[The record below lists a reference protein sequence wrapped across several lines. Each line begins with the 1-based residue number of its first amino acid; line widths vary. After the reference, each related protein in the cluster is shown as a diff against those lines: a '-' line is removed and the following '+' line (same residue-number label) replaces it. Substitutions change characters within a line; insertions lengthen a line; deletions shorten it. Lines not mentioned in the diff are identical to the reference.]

1 MGSRDDSPGFGIT
14 GLRGECVPF
23 IGFLATM
30 AVMTAV
36 AHVLGSER
44 LHGRDGRVEIPIWE
58 MRGIGNTG
66 FGNSGLY
73 AKSGVWRRVG
83 VGCLADGSFSDSY

>member
-30 AVMTAV
+30 AVMTTV

-66 FGNSGLY
+66 FGNSSCGVVIRY
-73 AKSGVWRRVG
+73 PVVSWRIIPDSGIIHP
-83 VGCLADGSFSDSY
+83 CY

>member
-30 AVMTAV
+30 AVMTTV

-44 LHGRDGRVEIPIWE
+44 LHGHYDRGEIPIWE
-58 MRGIGNTG
+58 MPG
-66 FGNSGLY
+66 FGNSFRATDLRQGW
-73 AKSGVWRRVG
+73 SI
-83 VGCLADGSFSDSY
+83 